1 LKGQRYGNASILHS
15 KHFRAAIA
23 KGPPLGR
30 PHPERSTGTVPSDGC
45 WNETIQTFI
54 RGTSHDS
61 VGLPESV
68 IVGIGFV
75 LLASTALYLVPRTAI
90 LGAILLTGYLGGAV
104 ASKVRV
110 ESGWFD
116 LVFPV
121 VFGVLLWSGLWLRDR
136 RLQQLVPMTEAL

>member
-1 LKGQRYGNASILHS
+1 MDAGMKLFK
-15 KHFRAAIA
+15 
-23 KGPPLGR
+23 
-30 PHPERSTGTVPSDGC
+30 PSFVVQA
-45 WNETIQTFI
+45 TIQL
-54 RGTSHDS
+54 GY
-61 VGLPESV
+61 PESV

-121 VFGVLLWSGLWLRDR
+121 VFGVLLWGGLWLRDR